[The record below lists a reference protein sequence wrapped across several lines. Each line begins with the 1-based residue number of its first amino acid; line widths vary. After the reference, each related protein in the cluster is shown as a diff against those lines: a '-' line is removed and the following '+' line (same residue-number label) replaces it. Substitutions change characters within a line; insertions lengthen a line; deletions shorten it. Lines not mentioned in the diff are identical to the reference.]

1 MQMNYRSG
9 KNNEMEDLKPLNDVM
24 NKHKTVKEKVDK
36 FVRRE
41 LDQQENLFERKLKER
56 RYRSISKAKS
66 RKTLLEDEELQQ
78 DLIQKLKHDGK
89 ETIQNPFE
97 M

>member
-1 MQMNYRSG
+1 MNYRSG

-78 DLIQKLKHDGK
+78 DLIQKLRG
-89 ETIQNPFE
+89 PSVRA
-97 M
+97 